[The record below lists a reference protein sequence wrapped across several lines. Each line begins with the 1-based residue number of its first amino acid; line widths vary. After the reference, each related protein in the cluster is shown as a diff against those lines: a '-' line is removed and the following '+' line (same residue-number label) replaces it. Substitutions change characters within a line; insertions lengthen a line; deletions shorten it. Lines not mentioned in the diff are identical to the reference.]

1 MNRRYSGALI
11 SLSALLSCSSLA
23 SFYDPVDGQFDMGH
37 HIAENAHGFLPVP
50 ILITEPAIGYGGG
63 VAGLF
68 LHETQE
74 EKTKENKR
82 RYQQ

>member
-37 HIAENAHGFLPVP
+37 HIAENAHGF
-50 ILITEPAIGYGGG
+50 
-63 VAGLF
+63 
-68 LHETQE
+68 
-74 EKTKENKR
+74 
-82 RYQQ
+82 YQYLS